1 MTVEETAKLFTP
13 AKVGNVELK
22 HRVVLAP
29 LTRLRA
35 DKTTAVPAD
44 FAAEYYAQ
52 RSSDGGLLVSEGTFI
67 AEEAGGMSRV
77 PGLYSQEQIAAWKAI
92 TDAVHAKGGY
102 IFCQLWALGRVA
114 NPNVVPNI
122 WSAGSKPFEAKG
134 AASLPKLTTMTEAD
148 IDRFVGHYRQAALNA
163 IEAGFDGVE
172 LHGANGYLIDQFL
185 QTNSNDRTDSYGGSL
200 ENRFRFPLRVLNA
213 VCDAIGPER
222 VGIRMSP
229 FSRFQG
235 MREAD
240 PLSVFVPW
248 AKAIVKAQ
256 PSLAFIHAVEPRIEG
271 GSDSPDSHLKTD
283 DTLSPVRDVVSSS
296 NVKFIVAGGFTPET
310 AVKHAN
316 QTDDLVGFGRYFI
329 PPANPDLPARIK
341 NGWPLTKSLSRQP
354 FTRDAMCSILE
365 TIPHIYTGVQD
376 FLDKSQRSWQAACA
390 AWNEVPDAPTIR
402 LPVQK
407 AKVVIS
413 QKEWAIERARMGG
426 CVSEGLHLELQAIDF
441 ALDYTIK
448 LVEKKTENEKG
459 RLQVLQ
465 VYTDCQAALLC
476 LRKALR
482 DLSALDTDNEDRR
495 FKYKTIKSQVAQK
508 IALEMGHKVV
518 KLHEVGVYAEFHWV
532 PRNKTIGNIHA
543 HKGAGLARMGGGCDY
558 TLNNALIEF
567 QPADPAGEG
576 DDNKTSVCLEHVY
589 ATVPQKHM
597 AEEITST
604 LRERAATVK
613 EILAEMAQD
622 AAKEKERE
630 AT

>member
-329 PPANPDLPARIK
+329 RWAAVFRKDCTWVRIMAR
-341 NGWPLTKSLSRQP
+341 GSGGDSSRI
-354 FTRDAMCSILE
+354 A
-365 TIPHIYTGVQD
+365 
-376 FLDKSQRSWQAACA
+376 
-390 AWNEVPDAPTIR
+390 
-402 LPVQK
+402 
-407 AKVVIS
+407 
-413 QKEWAIERARMGG
+413 
-426 CVSEGLHLELQAIDF
+426 ELQAIDL
-441 ALDYTIK
+441 ALDYTIQ

-518 KLHEVGVYAEFHWV
+518 KLQEVGVYAEFHWV

-543 HKGAGLARMGGGCDY
+543 HKGAGL
-558 TLNNALIEF
+558 
-567 QPADPAGEG
+567 PADPAGEG

-622 AAKEKERE
+622 AAKERERE
-630 AT
+630 ATWQRLAEAKSESPEVGIDWHSDIFAIDPELYLPLPEEMTGVVTSKVAAEGATGTCTGE